1 MPTLSPEVIFILA
14 TCALLCGLAKT
25 ALPGLACI
33 PVAILAAV
41 MPTRTSTA
49 LMLLMLLTGD
59 LLAVWTYRKDVD
71 WRVLRALFPPVVI
84 GVLIGAA
91 FLATVSNQV
100 MKVSIGIIILIL
112 TTITL
117 GLIWYA
123 RRSGRD
129 LATSM
134 STSLPARLFYGSLS
148 GFTTMAANSGGP
160 VVSLYFLASRFEVRR
175 FLGTQAWFFFIINLI
190 KLPFSAGIGL
200 ITRELLLLSACLAPL
215 VLGAALLGRRWI
227 GRIDN
232 KIFDPIVT
240 ILTVLSA
247 LLLLF

>member
-49 LMLLMLLTGD
+49 LMLLILLTGD

-71 WRVLRALFPPVVI
+71 WKVLRALFPPVVI
-84 GVLIGAA
+84 GVLVGAA

-100 MKVSIGIIILIL
+100 MKVSIAIIILIL
-112 TTITL
+112 TAITL

-215 VLGAALLGRRWI
+215 VLGSALLGRRWI

>member
-1 MPTLSPEVIFILA
+1 MPTLSPEVVFILVI
-14 TCALLCGLAKT
+14 CALLCGLAKT

-71 WRVLRALFPPVVI
+71 WKVLRALFPPVVI

-112 TTITL
+112 TAITL

-148 GFTTMAANSGGP
+148 GFTTMAAVFSGGFP
-160 VVSLYFLASRFEVRR
+160 MTSKWQGIIPWQCRKRDFPIAWRYLPGQRTVRLWRCATEIIRWSVYSFIPNPSTPSMVS
-175 FLGTQAWFFFIINLI
+175 G
-190 KLPFSAGIGL
+190 
-200 ITRELLLLSACLAPL
+200 
-215 VLGAALLGRRWI
+215 
-227 GRIDN
+227 
-232 KIFDPIVT
+232 
-240 ILTVLSA
+240 
-247 LLLLF
+247 

>member
-1 MPTLSPEVIFILA
+1 
-14 TCALLCGLAKT
+14 
-25 ALPGLACI
+25 
-33 PVAILAAV
+33 

-71 WRVLRALFPPVVI
+71 WKVLRTLFPPVVI

-112 TTITL
+112 TAITL

-134 STSLPARLFYGSLS
+134 TTSLPARLFYGSLS

-215 VLGAALLGRRWI
+215 VLGAALLGRHWI

>member
-25 ALPGLACI
+25 SLPGLACI

-71 WRVLRALFPPVVI
+71 WKVLRALFPPVVI
-84 GVLIGAA
+84 GVLVGAA

-100 MKVSIGIIILIL
+100 MKVSIAIIILIL
-112 TTITL
+112 TATTL

-215 VLGAALLGRRWI
+215 VLGAALLGRHWI

-240 ILTVLSA
+240 ILTVFSA

>member
-1 MPTLSPEVIFILA
+1 MSTLSPEVIFILA
-14 TCALLCGLAKT
+14 ICALLCGLAKT

-41 MPTRTSTA
+41 IPPRTSTA

-71 WRVLRALFPPVVI
+71 WKVLRALFPPVVI

-112 TTITL
+112 TAITL

-123 RRSGRD
+123 RRSGGD
-129 LATSM
+129 LATAM

-175 FLGTQAWFFFIINLI
+175 FMGTQAWFFFIINLI

-215 VLGAALLGRRWI
+215 VLGAALLGRHWI

-240 ILTVLSA
+240 ILTVFSA

>member
-1 MPTLSPEVIFILA
+1 MPALSPEVIFILA

-59 LLAVWTYRKDVD
+59 VLAVWTYRKDVD
-71 WRVLRALFPPVVI
+71 WKVLRALFPPVVI

-100 MKVSIGIIILIL
+100 MKVSIGMIILIL
-112 TTITL
+112 TAITL

-215 VLGAALLGRRWI
+215 VLGAALLGRHWI